1 MEHPNPRYRFF
12 TIFHNT
18 EMEVRAAQ
26 LGDLYVG
33 ISLLSLNAVVMSF
46 NDRPV
51 YRAAS
56 DRVYHPGSIDVSF
69 ILGLYAAAAIFARV
83 CNPSPTG

>member
-1 MEHPNPRYRFF
+1 MFYD
-12 TIFHNT
+12 T
-18 EMEVRAAQ
+18 ELEIRAEQ
-26 LGDLYVG
+26 FGDLYVG
-33 ISLLSLNAVVMSF
+33 ISLLSLNTVVMSF

-51 YRAAS
+51 YRAAF

>member
-1 MEHPNPRYRFF
+1 M
-12 TIFHNT
+12 FHYT
-18 EMEVRAAQ
+18 EMEVRAEQ

-46 NDRPV
+46 DDRPV

-56 DRVYHPGSIDVSF
+56 DRVCHPGSIDVSF
-69 ILGLYAAAAIFARV
+69 ILGLYAAAAISARV

>member
-1 MEHPNPRYRFF
+1 M
-12 TIFHNT
+12 FHYT
-18 EMEVRAAQ
+18 EMEVRAEQ

-33 ISLLSLNAVVMSF
+33 ISLLSLNTVVMSF

-56 DRVYHPGSIDVSF
+56 DRV
-69 ILGLYAAAAIFARV
+69 
-83 CNPSPTG
+83 